1 MKRKHFIFLFILVI
15 VSLFLIASFAHG
27 GKTDSRGGHDDRN
40 SGEYHYH
47 HGYPAH
53 DHYDIDG
60 DGTIDCPYNFDD
72 KTDHNSVI
80 EKETEANREDGNE
93 EKEPSKKLTF
103 KGVVKIIF
111 DIILLFLVF
120 ATLLVLPLSVIVYY
134 IIDRVLV
141 KVFRMKESAGD
152 RIWLTSGIVGAIA
165 AAVFAILSVLKDN
178 DIL

>member
-1 MKRKHFIFLFILVI
+1 MKKKHFIFLFILVI
-15 VSLFLIASFAHG
+15 VILFLTVSFAHG
-27 GKTDSRGGHDDRN
+27 GKTDSRGGHNDRN

-60 DGTIDCPYNFDD
+60 DGTIDCPYDFDD
-72 KTDHNSVI
+72 KTDHDSVI
-80 EKETEANREDGNE
+80 EKETETNKEYSDN

-103 KGVVKIIF
+103 KSVVKIIF

-120 ATLLVLPLSVIVYY
+120 VTSLVLPLSVIVYY

-141 KVFRMKESAGD
+141 KVFHMKESAGD
-152 RIWLTSGIVGAIA
+152 RIWLMSGIVGAVV